1 MCGWT
6 GHIQDSEAEL
16 PPAAE
21 TSEAEL
27 GQPSKFTSALRRA
40 MEIWATAT
48 ISAERVRAALRRVR
62 GSALN
67 FVPRDCEAEA
77 RPVDEAAKARLAQ
90 RSGFRKR
97 PPWRAAKIG

>member
-16 PPAAE
+16 LPAAE

-48 ISAERVRAALRRVR
+48 ISAESVRAALRRVR
-62 GSALN
+62 GSAPN
-67 FVPRDCEAEA
+67 FVPRGQLRQA